1 MLANVYIAN
10 FMACCK
16 KWGKSSSFGATR
28 APELPPWRSLSFYL
42 NSLVKSVGVIR
53 AWKMDFT
60 GVIRACG
67 AIRDFFL
74 VFSMAMIGIRNAI
87 SRHFFASLPLID
99 ATIYGSEASKKGH
112 FYPNYPT
119 VGQLKQVILTI
130 FGHLEK

>member
-1 MLANVYIAN
+1 MGQLEQFWGNSGTRIA
-10 FMACCK
+10 
-16 KWGKSSSFGATR
+16 
-28 APELPPWRSLSFYL
+28 PWRSLSFYL

-87 SRHFFASLPLID
+87 SRHFFTFLPLID
-99 ATIYGSEASKKGH
+99 ATLYGSEISKKA
-112 FYPNYPT
+112 
-119 VGQLKQVILTI
+119 I
-130 FGHLEK
+130 FTRITPPWGN